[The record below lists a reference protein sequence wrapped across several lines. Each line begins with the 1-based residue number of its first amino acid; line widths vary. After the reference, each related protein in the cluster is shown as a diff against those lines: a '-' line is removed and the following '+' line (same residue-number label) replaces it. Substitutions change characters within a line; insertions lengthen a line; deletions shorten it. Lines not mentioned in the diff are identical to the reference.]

1 MSLPR
6 RQFVLAAGAAAL
18 PTRSR
23 LAWAQ
28 AYPARPVHILVGFP
42 PGGTGDVVARLISQ
56 RLSERLG
63 LPFIVENRPGA
74 SSNIAAEA
82 VSRASPDGYT
92 LLQVTTT
99 NAVNATLFD
108 KLSFNFIR
116 DTTPVAGA
124 ARTPLVMEVNP
135 SVPAKTVSEFIA
147 YGKANPGKINMASA
161 GVGTPGHVAGELF
174 KMLTGVDMLHVP
186 YKGSAPVVSDLLG
199 GQVQVAF
206 DNLPPSIELIRTG
219 GLRALAVTTATRSVA
234 LPDVP
239 TVGEFVPGYEATAW
253 YGVAA
258 PKNTPVAIVEALE
271 KEIIAAIAD
280 PAIIARLADLG
291 VEPMPMRSAEFGK
304 LLAEETEKWGKVVRT
319 ANIKPE

>member
-18 PTRSR
+18 PARSR

-42 PGGTGDVVARLISQ
+42 AGGTGDVVARLISQ
-56 RLSERLG
+56 RLSEHLG
-63 LPFIVENRPGA
+63 RPFIVENRPGA

-92 LLQVTTT
+92 LLLVTTT
-99 NAVNATLFD
+99 NAVNAILFD

-147 YGKANPGKINMASA
+147 YAKANPGKINMASA

-219 GLRALAVTTATRSVA
+219 RLRALAVTTATRSVA

-253 YGVAA
+253 YGVSA
-258 PKNTPVAIVEALE
+258 PKNTPAAIVETLD

-304 LLAEETEKWGKVVRT
+304 LVAEETEKWGKVVRT